1 LKSAEYDWKTAGH
14 LFEKRNYPYALFFG
28 HLTIEKI
35 LKAIFACKF
44 DETPPLTHRLTYLA
58 EKIGMDLS
66 AEKQELLEIVTD
78 FNLEARYPDERFLF
92 YKKCTRKF
100 THKKLK
106 DIQELRDWLL
116 KQIKL

>member
-1 LKSAEYDWKTAGH
+1 MKSAEYDWKTAGH

-78 FNLEARYPDERFLF
+78 FNLKPGILMKDSCFIKNARENSL
-92 YKKCTRKF
+92 
-100 THKKLK
+100 
-106 DIQELRDWLL
+106 
-116 KQIKL
+116 IKN